1 MVKLPSVEHVRHL
14 YVMQRT
20 GKSKAARARARNEL
34 NKIIT
39 QMQGTA
45 NSRLKTLRA
54 SDYAYGTTYDTT
66 ENYLS
71 QTGRKYF
78 TKPTELAHPRKDAS
92 GEAYPL
98 TAETYEYALRLMG
111 FVGSKESTITG
122 QKLIE
127 RKRFET
133 YRQQYEFAQG
143 MTDDELRGFLRF
155 LGNSHV
161 DEYLDYF
168 GGTSGEEL
176 EELANGLMHADQ
188 DEYRKV
194 RSLFERFH
202 NFQIAAKEVEQGKR
216 AELPSNS
223 RFYIDFT
230 GLRKEL
236 SQTYESI
243 EKRQR

>member
-20 GKSKAARARARNEL
+20 AKSKAARSRARNEF
-34 NKIIT
+34 NKIVT

-45 NSRLKTLRA
+45 NSRLRTLRA

-78 TKPTELAHPRKDAS
+78 TKPTELAHPRRDAS

-98 TAETYEYALRLMG
+98 TAESYEYALRLMG

-127 RKRFET
+127 KKRFET
-133 YRQQYEFAQG
+133 YRKQYQFAQD
-143 MTDDELRGFLRF
+143 MTDEELRGFLKF

-176 EELANGLMHADQ
+176 EELANGLMHADKE
-188 DEYRKV
+188 DYRKIQA
-194 RSLFERFH
+194 LFERFH
-202 NFQIAAKEVEQGKR
+202 NFQIAAKEVDQGKR
-216 AELPSNS
+216 AELPTNS
-223 RFYIDFT
+223 RFYIDFSS
-230 GLRKEL
+230 LRKEL
-236 SQTYESI
+236 SATYESI